1 MKPFV
6 FERLPDRADAAVH
19 HVRRRED
26 IAAGLCLV
34 QRLAH
39 QHLDGAVV
47 VDLAV
52 DEEPVMAVAGIG
64 VERHV
69 ADHPDIADARLDGAH
84 RAADE
89 VVRVESLARLFV
101 AKRGIGVGEERDR
114 RQFELGR
121 RSRRP

>member
-6 FERLPDRADAAVH
+6 SERLPDRADAAVH

-26 IAAGLCLV
+26 IAAGLGLV

-69 ADHPDIADARLDGAH
+69 ADHSDIADACLDGAH

-89 VVRVESLARLFV
+89 IVR
-101 AKRGIGVGEERDR
+101 D
-114 RQFELGR
+114 
-121 RSRRP
+121 